1 MTNIYKHFFS
11 LFNHEKERLD
21 RKISVRQDVPEP
33 AFRISVVV
41 VAALL
46 GLGVSRL
53 LLGSSTPRQIL
64 EDHPMCGITT
74 GGQVRLETSICFCI
88 STYILNRNMNKKTFK
103 EQSLILKAF

>member
-1 MTNIYKHFFS
+1 MTNIYKYFFS

-21 RKISVRQDVPEP
+21 RKISVRQDVPKP
-33 AFRISVVV
+33 AFQTLVVV

-74 GGQVRLETSICFCI
+74 GGQVRLETSIYSCI
-88 STYILNRNMNKKTFK
+88 LNYILNRNINTK
-103 EQSLILKAF
+103 LLKNNL